1 MGLPPRAENDDQQ
14 TGGDMNETDTNNA
27 SAVPTLTALAAVAV
41 LAGAVWA
48 APQQP
53 AEQNFAWKD
62 GAEVYTKI
70 CALCH
75 ETAVGPALR
84 GRGLDPLY
92 IGLIV
97 RNGSRAMP
105 AFRAAEIDDQS
116 LKQLAEYV
124 SKAGADK

>member
-1 MGLPPRAENDDQQ
+1 MKAGVKRTVLVAGLIVMATGAMGADQKDVSQ
-14 TGGDMNETDTNNA
+14 
-27 SAVPTLTALAAVAV
+27 
-41 LAGAVWA
+41 AG
-48 APQQP
+48 
-53 AEQNFAWKD
+53 FSWKD

-92 IGLIV
+92 INLIV

-105 AFRAAEIDDQS
+105 AFRASEIDDQS
-116 LKQLAEYV
+116 LEKLAEYV
-124 SKAGADK
+124 SKAGAEK